1 MSEVFLKGLQEEL
14 VVPGIGVAAV
24 VYFVERSVD
33 LGRGE
38 LLPILRNRNKINL
51 KKNSFSY
58 HNIFLSI
65 VSNTLTATTFF
76 LPKL

>member
-38 LLPILRNRNKINL
+38 LLPILRNRNKINFL
-51 KKNSFSY
+51 KTVFNII
-58 HNIFLSI
+58 NIF
-65 VSNTLTATTFF
+65 
-76 LPKL
+76 